1 MPEDKYLDIRDLDA
15 GYGRSQVLFGVT
27 LNVPWRGGVA
37 ILGRNGAGKTTL
49 MKAIVG
55 ELPLLGGSIMLDSRD
70 VGQLPTEKR
79 IRLGVGYVP
88 QEHAVFARLSVRD
101 NLAVGAMTNRDSRA
115 VNRILEIF
123 PKLGQRMDQVAGTLS
138 GGERKML
145 AIGRA
150 LLSDPRLLLLDE
162 PTEGVWIGVIE
173 EITERLVVLAKEI
186 AVVIVEQHLDLALQV
201 ASHAY
206 VLDRGRVALVGS
218 LRLVPPMEPSSWWS
232 VRLLDVRKR
241 FRSREM
247 RMIYRV
253 AAAVFAGSLLAG
265 AAAAQSTTPSG
276 EKPETNCTTS
286 PAATTGRAGEKT
298 SNSMAME
305 KSAILPD
312 AGGSNSAA
320 PTVQSGGKPMEVRSE
335 CPLDSKAK

>member
-70 VGQLPTEKR
+70 VGQLPTEQR

-88 QEHAVFARLSVRD
+88 QEHSVFARLSVRD

-115 VNRILEIF
+115 INRILEIF

-201 ASHAY
+201 ASRAY

-218 LRLVPPMEPSSWWS
+218 
-232 VRLLDVRKR
+232 
-241 FRSREM
+241 
-247 RMIYRV
+247 
-253 AAAVFAGSLLAG
+253 AA
-265 AAAAQSTTPSG
+265 
-276 EKPETNCTTS
+276 
-286 PAATTGRAGEKT
+286 
-298 SNSMAME
+298 
-305 KSAILPD
+305 
-312 AGGSNSAA
+312 
-320 PTVQSGGKPMEVRSE
+320 EVRHD
-335 CPLDSKAK
+335 PKLLQYLAP